1 MIIKF
6 VSNTFSNSTIQIL
19 IIGRVNYRAL
29 ARDCMSIGH
38 ISLTEEVVWAGN
50 TVQQS
55 STCLASIRPGF
66 NSQHRGQKIE
76 GLVLNERSKF
86 LTC

>member
-1 MIIKF
+1 MIKF
-6 VSNTFSNSTIQIL
+6 VSNTFSNSIQIL

-38 ISLTEEVVWAGN
+38 MSLTEEVVWARN

-55 STCLASIRPGF
+55 STCLTSIRSGF
-66 NSQHRGQKIE
+66 NSQHRE
-76 GLVLNERSKF
+76 
-86 LTC
+86 